1 MKRLAVAKT
10 PTVLV
15 NITDK
20 RLAARSEAVSSV
32 WTDNGCLRN
41 APEVRHQIGLPVYK
55 PEIEKDIIVYQLI
68 YLSGR
73 ALLGRCALRQY
84 GSEFPMALLH
94 DFLDR
99 HPLRRKH

>member
-68 YLSGR
+68 YQVAHYLDVAHCDNT
-73 ALLGRCALRQY
+73 ALNFRWPSCTI
-84 GSEFPMALLH
+84 F
-94 DFLDR
+94 
-99 HPLRRKH
+99 